1 MFSVNGAGFWTSGV
15 IVVRLLFGT
24 VSRLCVH
31 DVATCTYLKALS
43 ELNIASN
50 SAEVSPNKEAAHFP
64 LKKCLLI
71 LNRALASFHYLYLLH
86 LVPTHCSE
94 SPTFDVFHLHSTV

>member
-31 DVATCTYLKALS
+31 DVVTCTYSKALS

-64 LKKCLLI
+64 LKSADPESSTGKFSLP
-71 LNRALASFHYLYLLH
+71 
-86 LVPTHCSE
+86 VPFTFGTNTLFRE
-94 SPTFDVFHLHSTV
+94 SDI